1 MPFAGSRVYASLIPI
16 LSHGVAMRILILGAG
31 ALGGYFGGRFHQ
43 AGLDPCFLVRPGR
56 AAQLAR
62 DGLRIAS
69 PLGDYQA
76 QVRTVSPEGVQPGWD
91 LLLLTCKAY
100 DLAAAME
107 TIRPAIDAR
116 TAILPVLNGIGH
128 IAALQ
133 RSFGAENVLG
143 GLAKIQA
150 SLGPDGTIRHL
161 NDWRWLT
168 FGEIA
173 GGMSERVERIAAACG
188 AAPGMVATAVPDI
201 MAQMWEKIVHLGT
214 SAVCT
219 VLMRANVGE
228 IARAPG
234 GIAFMHG
241 VLEANAAIAAAE
253 GFPVSAAFMQQYRG
267 VFGDSASAYTASMLR
282 DLEAGGR
289 IEADHILGFLLEAA
303 RRHGL
308 PSSLHEAAFLHAKA
322 FEQRR
327 DAKRLPK

>member
-1 MPFAGSRVYASLIPI
+1 MRV
-16 LSHGVAMRILILGAG
+16 LILGAG

-43 AGLDPCFLVRPGR
+43 AGLDPCFLVRPAR

-62 DGLRIAS
+62 DGLVISS
-69 PLGDYQA
+69 PMGDYRA
-76 QVRTVSPEGVQPGWD
+76 PVRTVQAEDLRPGWD
-91 LLLLTCKAY
+91 VVLLTCKAY
-100 DLAAAME
+100 DLASAIE
-107 TIRPAIDAR
+107 TIRPAVDQQ
-116 TAILPVLNGIGH
+116 TAIIPVLNGPAH

-133 RSFGAENVLG
+133 SAFGADRVLG

-150 SLGPDGTIRHL
+150 SLAADGAIRHL

-168 FGEIA
+168 FGETA
-173 GGMSERVERIAAACG
+173 GGMSPRVEAIAAAFG
-188 AAPGMVATAVPDI
+188 KAPGMVATAVPDI
-201 MAQMWEKIVHLGT
+201 MAQMWEKLVHLGT

-228 IARAPG
+228 IARSPG

-241 VLEANAAIAAAE
+241 VLEANAAIAAAQ
-253 GFPVSAAFMQQYRG
+253 GFPVSDAFMKQYRG
-267 VFGDSASAYTASMLR
+267 VFGDVASAYTASMLR

-289 IEADHILGFLLEAA
+289 IEADHILGFLLEAV

-308 PSSLHEAAFLHAKA
+308 PSALHEAAFLHAKA

-327 DAKRLPK
+327 DAGRLPAK

>member
-1 MPFAGSRVYASLIPI
+1 
-16 LSHGVAMRILILGAG
+16 MRILILGAG

-62 DGLRIAS
+62 DGLRISS

-76 QVRTVSPEGVQPGWD
+76 QVRTVSPEEVQPGWD

-100 DLAAAME
+100 DLADAME
-107 TIRPAIDAR
+107 TIRPAMDAR

-128 IAALQ
+128 IETLQ

-173 GGMSERVERIAAACG
+173 GGMSDRVER
-188 AAPGMVATAVPDI
+188 
-201 MAQMWEKIVHLGT
+201 
-214 SAVCT
+214 
-219 VLMRANVGE
+219 
-228 IARAPG
+228 
-234 GIAFMHG
+234 
-241 VLEANAAIAAAE
+241 IAAAE